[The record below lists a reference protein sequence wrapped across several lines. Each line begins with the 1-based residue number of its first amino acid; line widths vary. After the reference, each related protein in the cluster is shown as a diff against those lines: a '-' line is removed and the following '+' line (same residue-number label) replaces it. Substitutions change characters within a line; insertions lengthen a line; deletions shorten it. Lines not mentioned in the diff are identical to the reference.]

1 MSLDEL
7 ARRAGADLRASVA
20 HDLDVDA
27 ALAALEGT
35 WRRRRQVR
43 LIAAGVTLA
52 AAAATLLTV
61 LPASAPR
68 ASAPPPTSTRSS
80 PCLGNEHVTCP
91 SPDQVQV
98 RAAVPYDVHLPT
110 VFVGEPGSSRS
121 SAWVEFFQ
129 RTPGMHQSEAG
140 VTVMTGVEPAR
151 SGKHLVARE
160 LAYWVAGRPFLVPT
174 TAHRTSLDGFPAW
187 RVEATLRPGEPRSQR
202 SWCESIQFVCRALLQ
217 PDVGRTEWETGP
229 RRGET
234 GYYLFVDVPGP
245 HTVAIRSWA
254 AEGNDAAFSGN
265 DELIDGLTFYPSP

>member
-1 MSLDEL
+1 MSIDQV
-7 ARRAGADLRASVA
+7 ARRAGADLRTAVA
-20 HDLDVDA
+20 RDLDVDA
-27 ALAALEGT
+27 SFAALEGT
-35 WRRRRQVR
+35 RRRRRRARVV
-43 LIAAGVTLA
+43 AAGVAL

-68 ASAPPPTSTRSS
+68 APAPPSTSTRST
-80 PCLGNEHVTCP
+80 PCLGDEHVTCP

-110 VFVGEPGSSRS
+110 VFEGEPGSSRS

-151 SGKHLVARE
+151 SGKHLAARA
-160 LAYWVAGRPFLVPT
+160 LAYWVAGRPFIAPT
-174 TAHRTSLDGFPAW
+174 TVERTSVDGFPAW
-187 RVEATLRPGEPRSQR
+187 RVDATLREGEPRSQR
-202 SWCESIQFVCRALLQ
+202 SWCESIQFECRALLQ

-234 GYYLFVDVPGP
+234 GYYLFVDVAGP

-254 AEGNDAAFSGN
+254 AEGNTAAFGAN
-265 DELIDGLTFYPSP
+265 DQLIDGLTFRPSP